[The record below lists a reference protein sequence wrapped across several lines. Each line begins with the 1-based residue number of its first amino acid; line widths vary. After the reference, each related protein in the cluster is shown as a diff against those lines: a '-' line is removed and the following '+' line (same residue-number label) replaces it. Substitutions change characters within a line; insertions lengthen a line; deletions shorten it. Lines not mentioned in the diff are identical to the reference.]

1 MGDSNEGVRET
12 NGSCDIDGGE
22 ACEIEAEN
30 KVIPS
35 AVGEDI
41 GGSSHENDDREHK
54 HNLPVIE
61 HPGQIFHTRILR
73 SYKID
78 PSMYLPWA
86 LVTILLCS
94 AVLYYCR
101 VRKQQKEWR
110 ELSNIELAK
119 IRERSLAVS
128 RDSTEKELTTNDVS
142 DNVTHSTDTSGSST
156 VIVPTDETSRPINQ
170 NLQYTID
177 HDRAHPK
184 TSWAIDNDVR
194 SANDASRSHFE
205 TSRITSLP
213 SPVDGDV
220 SLAKN
225 NDIINVDATNIQAAI
240 SSNDLSNVRARQQE
254 LRDRKIASSKQQLR
268 QQKKVRQKQLVDSL
282 QHDVANEAHQ
292 RRAKVISQEQEILI
306 KPSSRNDTEHEQ
318 TLLEELRE
326 MERSNLLQQQN
337 QEYNESLQRDQERAR
352 TRAFELN
359 EFKMQQKAIKD
370 AKYRLAVSGV
380 QLSGVIDGY
389 RQELTDESGNNQNQ
403 QNVHV
408 RLLLP
413 SGKKFQ
419 GVFTDSHLIG
429 LIYDFALVALD
440 KEKVLWS
447 IDLTENSD
455 LVTELEQGHDDSAL
469 QSNFDVDYVIVR
481 SQWAELFHTFSLVST
496 YPRVNHNDLSV
507 TLQQSGFIESVTLLV
522 VIESE

>member
-1 MGDSNEGVRET
+1 
-12 NGSCDIDGGE
+12 
-22 ACEIEAEN
+22 
-30 KVIPS
+30 
-35 AVGEDI
+35 
-41 GGSSHENDDREHK
+41 
-54 HNLPVIE
+54 
-61 HPGQIFHTRILR
+61 
-73 SYKID
+73 
-78 PSMYLPWA
+78 
-86 LVTILLCS
+86 
-94 AVLYYCR
+94 

-110 ELSNIELAK
+110 ELSIIELAK
-119 IRERSLAVS
+119 IRERTLSNHPA
-128 RDSTEKELTTNDVS
+128 EKELTTNDVS
-142 DNVTHSTDTSGSST
+142 DIVTHSTDTYGSST
-156 VIVPTDETSRPINQ
+156 AIVPTDETSRPINR
-170 NLQYTID
+170 NLQSTKD

-194 SANDASRSHFE
+194 SANNDASRSHFE
-205 TSRITSLP
+205 ISKITSMP

-225 NDIINVDATNIQAAI
+225 DDIINVDATNIQAAI

-254 LRDRKIASSKQQLR
+254 LHDRKIASSKQQLR

-380 QLSGVIDGY
+380 QLSGLIDGY
-389 RQELTDESGNNQNQ
+389 RQELTDESGTNQNQ

-419 GVFTDSHLIG
+419 GVFTDSHPIG

-455 LVTELEQGHDDSAL
+455 LVTKLEQGHDDSAL
-469 QSNFDVDYVIVR
+469 RSNFDVDYVIVR
-481 SQWAELFHTFSLVST
+481 SQWAELFHTFSLVSS
-496 YPRVNHNDLSV
+496 YPRINHNDLSV

>member
-1 MGDSNEGVRET
+1 MGDSNERVRET
-12 NGSCDIDGGE
+12 NGSCGIDGGE
-22 ACEIEAEN
+22 ACEIETEN
-30 KVIPS
+30 RVIPS

-41 GGSSHENDDREHK
+41 VGSSHENDDREHK

-61 HPGQIFHTRILR
+61 HPAQIFHTRILR

-119 IRERSLAVS
+119 IRER
-128 RDSTEKELTTNDVS
+128 DSTEKELTTNDVS

-156 VIVPTDETSRPINQ
+156 AIVPTDETSRPINP
-170 NLQYTID
+170 NLQSTKD
-177 HDRAHPK
+177 DGRAHLK
-184 TSWAIDNDVR
+184 TACAIDNDMR

-225 NDIINVDATNIQAAI
+225 DDIINVDATNIQAVI
-240 SSNDLSNVRARQQE
+240 LSNDLSNVRARQQE
-254 LRDRKIASSKQQLR
+254 LHDRKIASSKQQLR

-292 RRAKVISQEQEILI
+292 RRAKVISQEQETLI

-370 AKYRLAVSGV
+370 AKYRLALSGV
-380 QLSGVIDGY
+380 QLSGLIDCY

-455 LVTELEQGHDDSAL
+455 LVTKLEQGHDDSAL
-469 QSNFDVDYVIVR
+469 RSNFDVDYVIVR
-481 SQWAELFHTFSLVST
+481 SQWAELFHTFSLVSS
-496 YPRVNHNDLSV
+496 YPRINHNDLSV